1 MLHRYFSRPGTGGT
15 VRSGFEMISLDNQ
28 VAVVT
33 GAGRG
38 MGRAIAI
45 ELGQLG
51 MKVALTS
58 RTRSDLEETARN
70 VRAAH
75 VATADMRNREQVDAM
90 LSDVARR
97 LGPIDVLVNSA
108 GVYHFG
114 PVVEAS
120 DADFDSVVDTNL
132 KGIFFASRA
141 VLPSM
146 IKRRKGH
153 IINISSIAGK
163 VGSPNRALY
172 CASKFGVVGFSYSLA
187 EEVREHGIRVS
198 VVCPGSTNTDFSPK
212 ETAGKSRERMLQPA
226 DVAHAVRMLLGQEA
240 NSFISEIVMRPTV
253 KP

>member
-1 MLHRYFSRPGTGGT
+1 
-15 VRSGFEMISLDNQ
+15 MISLDNQ

-38 MGRAIAI
+38 IGRAVAI

-51 MKVALTS
+51 MRVALTS
-58 RTRSDLEETARN
+58 RTRTDLDATARE
-70 VRAAH
+70 VPRAH
-75 VATADMRNREQVDAM
+75 LATADIRDHEQVDAM
-90 LSDVARR
+90 LSNVANS

-108 GVYHFG
+108 GLYHYG
-114 PVVEAS
+114 PVVEAT
-120 DADFDSVVDTNL
+120 DDDFESVVDTNL

-146 IKRRKGH
+146 IERRKGH
-153 IINISSIAGK
+153 IVNISSIAGK
-163 VGSPNRALY
+163 VGSANRALY
-172 CASKFGVVGFSYSLA
+172 CASKFGVIGFSYSLA
-187 EEVREHGIRVS
+187 EEVREHGVRVS
-198 VVCPGSTNTDFSPK
+198 VVCPGSTDTQFSPK

-240 NSFISEIVMRPTV
+240 NSFISEIVMRPTR